1 MVLRGILDRS
11 LSSQLCIRGFAPIK
25 ELARISKADY
35 QYQRNPNYLQEKE
48 ISTFLDEEEYL
59 FFPEVIL
66 SYQIKYDT
74 TLKGADKSLTPIQ
87 KIETEHKFVSNVDKT
102 QFKVKTQKHN
112 DHPDIRNKS
121 ELRIVDFILDDAILA
136 TQIEKNKHPLH
147 RVDGNHRLKAAESAT
162 SVKVEKMVVPF
173 CIILNE
179 YIIREKTNTDGSIE
193 KIIESKGEKFEKT
206 VFHNIN
212 TKTIPLTSEENLR
225 VILDDKKNFPDDDLK
240 ERFGWEYLAT
250 RKVFNNMPK
259 KTEDIERAYPYL
271 GKKFNASPRTFSKQI
286 INLLKNHKKI
296 TQKNFSVE
304 KIQQALQY
312 VNQLF
317 GNHTELQGKACI
329 GIVVCAIYLQIANE
343 NLNLFINWLIENKM
357 TTLDKIE
364 PNSLIEIY
372 EKIKESKSKQIF
384 ISMQFDKESKPR
396 YEAIKEAVKEVN
408 NRHNLEIKL
417 REIRIDEF
425 NQGHSYKIDDQILKL
440 IDDSGLLIADLTSK
454 NINVYHELGFLMGLN
469 QGKNKGQKNF
479 ILLEDNKLD
488 NSNVGFNIRAF
499 QQLRFNDTLDLKN
512 KLINS
517 LEEYYNLK

>member
-1 MVLRGILDRS
+1 MVLRGILNRS
-11 LSSQLCIRGFAPIK
+11 LSRQLCIRGFAPIK

-35 QYQRNPNYLQEKE
+35 QYQRNPIYLQEKE
-48 ISTFLDEEEYL
+48 ISTFLDKEEYL

-74 TLKGADKSLTPIQ
+74 TLKGADKTLTPIQ
-87 KIETEHKFVSNVDKT
+87 KIEMEHKFVSNVDKA
-102 QFKVKTQKHN
+102 QFKVQVHKYNSQ
-112 DHPDIRNKS
+112 PDLNRSN
-121 ELRIVDFILDDAILA
+121 ELRIIDFILDDEIIKE
-136 TQIEKNKHPLH
+136 QIKKKQHPLH

-179 YIIREKTNTDGSIE
+179 YIIREKTNTDGSVE
-193 KIIESKGEKFEKT
+193 RVIESKGEKFEKT

-225 VILDDKKNFPDDDLK
+225 VILDDEKNFPDDDLK
-240 ERFGWEYLAT
+240 YRFGWEYLAT
-250 RKVFNNMPK
+250 RKVFSNMPK
-259 KTEDIERAYPYL
+259 EPNDIERVYPWL
-271 GKKFNASPRTFSKQI
+271 GKEFNASPRTFSKQI
-286 INLLKNHKKI
+286 IRLLKNHRRI
-296 TQKNFSVE
+296 TQKSFSVD
-304 KIQQALQY
+304 KILQALQQ

-317 GNHTELQGKACI
+317 GNYTEFQGKACI
-329 GIVVCAIYLQIANE
+329 GIVVCAIYLQMANE
-343 NLNLFINWLIENKM
+343 NLNLFVNWLVENKM
-357 TTLDKIE
+357 TTFKEIE

-372 EKIKESKSKQIF
+372 EKIRESKSKQIF
-384 ISMQFDKESKPR
+384 VSMQFDEESKPR

-408 NRHNLEIKL
+408 RQHNLEIKL

-469 QGKNKGQKNF
+469 QGKGKGQENF
-479 ILLEDNKLD
+479 ILLEDNKLE
-488 NSNVGFNIRAF
+488 NSNVGFNIRTF
-499 QQLRFNDTLDLKN
+499 QQLRFNDALELKN
-512 KLINS
+512 KLIES
-517 LEEYYNLK
+517 LEQYYKLK

>member
-35 QYQRNPNYLQEKE
+35 KYQRNPIYLQEKE
-48 ISTFLDEEEYL
+48 ISTFLDKEEYL

-74 TLKGADKSLTPIQ
+74 TLKGADKTLTPIQ
-87 KIETEHKFVSNVDKT
+87 KIELEQKFVSNVDKT
-102 QFKVKTQKHN
+102 QFKVKIQKYN
-112 DHPDIRNKS
+112 DQPDIRHNS
-121 ELRIVDFILDDAILA
+121 ELKIIDFILDDAILEA
-136 TQIEKNKHPLH
+136 QIKERNHPLH

-162 SVKVEKMVVPF
+162 SEKVNNMVVPF
-173 CIILNE
+173 CIILSDC
-179 YIIREKTNTDGSIE
+179 IIREQINPDGSIAKVE
-193 KIIESKGEKFEKT
+193 ESKGEKFEKA

-225 VILDDKKNFPDDDLK
+225 VILDDEKNFPDDDLK
-240 ERFGWEYLAT
+240 YRFGWEYLAT
-250 RKVFNNMPK
+250 RKVFNNLPEETK
-259 KTEDIERAYPYL
+259 DIERVYPWL
-271 GKKFNASPRTFSKQI
+271 GKEFNASPRTFSKQI
-286 INLLKNHKKI
+286 IRLLKNHKKI
-296 TQKNFSVE
+296 TQKSFSVD
-304 KIQQALQY
+304 KIQQALQQ

-317 GNHTELQGKACI
+317 GNHTELQGKTCI

-343 NLNLFINWLIENKM
+343 NLNLFVNWLVENKM
-357 TTLDKIE
+357 TTFNEIE

-372 EKIKESKSKQIF
+372 EKIRESKAKQIF
-384 ISMQFDKESKPR
+384 VSMQFDEESRAR
-396 YEAIKEAVKEVN
+396 YEAIKEAVQEI
-408 NRHNLEIKL
+408 NRRYNLEIKL
-417 REIRIDEF
+417 REIRIDKF
-425 NQGHSYKIDDQILKL
+425 NQGNSYKIDDQILKL

-469 QGKNKGQKNF
+469 QGKGKGQENF

-499 QQLRFNDTLDLKN
+499 QQLRFNDTLELKN
-512 KLINS
+512 KLIES
-517 LEEYYNLK
+517 LEQYYKLK

>member
-1 MVLRGILDRS
+1 M
-11 LSSQLCIRGFAPIK
+11 PTIK
-25 ELARISKADY
+25 PFR
-35 QYQRNPNYLQEKE
+35 
-48 ISTFLDEEEYL
+48 T
-59 FFPEVIL
+59 
-66 SYQIKYDT
+66 
-74 TLKGADKSLTPIQ
+74 
-87 KIETEHKFVSNVDKT
+87 FVSPYGVT
-102 QFKVKTQKHN
+102 T
-112 DHPDIRNKS
+112 R
-121 ELRIVDFILDDAILA
+121 
-136 TQIEKNKHPLH
+136 
-147 RVDGNHRLKAAESAT
+147 
-162 SVKVEKMVVPF
+162 
-173 CIILNE
+173 
-179 YIIREKTNTDGSIE
+179 
-193 KIIESKGEKFEKT
+193 
-206 VFHNIN
+206 
-212 TKTIPLTSEENLR
+212 
-225 VILDDKKNFPDDDLK
+225 
-240 ERFGWEYLAT
+240 RF
-250 RKVFNNMPK
+250 V
-259 KTEDIERAYPYL
+259 YPYL
-271 GKKFNASPRTFSKQI
+271 GKEFNNSPRTFSKQI

-384 ISMQFDKESKPR
+384 ISMQFDEKSKPR

>member
-35 QYQRNPNYLQEKE
+35 HYQRNPIYLQEKE
-48 ISTFLDEEEYL
+48 ISTFLDKEEYL

-74 TLKGADKSLTPIQ
+74 TLKGADKTLTPIQ
-87 KIETEHKFVSNVDKT
+87 KIELEQKFVSNVDKT
-102 QFKVKTQKHN
+102 QFKVKIQKYN
-112 DHPDIRNKS
+112 DQPDIRHNS
-121 ELRIVDFILDDAILA
+121 ELKIIDFILDDAILEA
-136 TQIEKNKHPLH
+136 QIKERNHPLH

-162 SVKVEKMVVPF
+162 SEKVNNMVVPF
-173 CIILNE
+173 CIILSDC
-179 YIIREKTNTDGSIE
+179 IIREQINPDGSIAKVE
-193 KIIESKGEKFEKT
+193 ESKGEKFEKA

-225 VILDDKKNFPDDDLK
+225 VILDDEKNFPDDDLK
-240 ERFGWEYLAT
+240 DRFGWEYLAT
-250 RKVFNNMPK
+250 RKVFINMPK
-259 KTEDIERAYPYL
+259 EANDIERVYPWL
-271 GKKFNASPRTFSKQI
+271 GKEFNASPRTFSKQI
-286 INLLKNHKKI
+286 IRLLKNHKKI
-296 TQKNFSVE
+296 TQKSFSVD
-304 KIQQALQY
+304 KIQQALQQ

-317 GNHTELQGKACI
+317 GNHTELQGKTCI

-343 NLNLFINWLIENKM
+343 NLNLFVNWLVENKM
-357 TTLDKIE
+357 TTFNEIE

-372 EKIKESKSKQIF
+372 EKIRESKAKQIF
-384 ISMQFDKESKPR
+384 VSMQFDEESRAR
-396 YEAIKEAVKEVN
+396 YEAIKEAVQEIN
-408 NRHNLEIKL
+408 HRYNLEIKL

-469 QGKNKGQKNF
+469 QGKGKGQENF

-512 KLINS
+512 KLIES
-517 LEEYYNLK
+517 LEQYYKLK

>member
-35 QYQRNPNYLQEKE
+35 KYQRNPNYLQEKE
-48 ISTFLDEEEYL
+48 ISTFLDKEEYL

-66 SYQIKYDT
+66 SYQIKHDT
-74 TLKGADKSLTPIQ
+74 TQKGADKTLTPIQ

-102 QFKVKTQKHN
+102 QFKIRTQKHN
-112 DHPDIRNKS
+112 DNPDIRNNS
-121 ELRIVDFILDDAILA
+121 ELKIVDFILDDEFLTI
-136 TQIEKNKHPLH
+136 QIENNKHPLH

-162 SVKVEKMVVPF
+162 SEKVNNMVVPF
-173 CIILNE
+173 CIILSNC
-179 YIIREKTNTDGSIE
+179 IIREQINPDGSVTKIE
-193 KIIESKGEKFEKT
+193 VSDSEKFEKA

-225 VILDDKKNFPDDDLK
+225 VILDDDKNFSDDELK
-240 ERFGWEYLAT
+240 NRFGWEYFAT
-250 RKVFNNMPK
+250 RKIFNNIPRN
-259 KTEDIERAYPYL
+259 TELVYPYL
-271 GKKFNASPRTFSKQI
+271 GKEFNNSPRTFSKQI

-469 QGKNKGQKNF
+469 QGKKKSQENF
-479 ILLEDNKLD
+479 ILLEDNNLD